1 MKSLFF
7 IFFSVLFFS
16 KANAQSLAINTDGST
31 ANASSILDVKSTDKG
46 VLIPRMSKAD
56 KNAIVAPA
64 NGLLIYQ
71 NAPDSVGFYYY
82 NSSNWI
88 WLQNTSGA
96 GSGWSTTGN
105 SGTDTSVNFM
115 GTRDNKPL
123 QFKINNKKAGLI
135 SVDNLGLG
143 HLSLDKLEY
152 GGNNFNNH
160 TAIGNVALTNLRNG
174 ILNVGLG
181 TYGLGLLVNGSNNVG
196 IGFQS
201 GSFAMGSDNVIIANA
216 GSLSINEFDSITDN
230 IIIGN
235 HKPTL
240 QLVSD
245 KNVLIG
251 SNAGGNL
258 INGGGNVAV
267 GDSASAS
274 NTTGTSNVAIGAKAL
289 AFNTTKSNLVAIGD
303 SALYNN
309 GIGANITEAVENTAI
324 GSKALYSNTTGFS
337 NTAMGFHALKNNQA
351 SNANVAVG
359 TNALATNIS
368 GGGNTALGFQALLS
382 HQSNDFNTAIGAN
395 ALASDQSGGAN
406 VAVGVNALWGNI
418 SGIGNNAL
426 GNVALQYNRTGNHN
440 TAFGDGTLTNNTI
453 GHENV
458 ALGFKASGAQDTA
471 ANTNTTIG
479 SHAGRNNKGNSTVLI
494 GTSAG
499 YNNRRSNI
507 VAIGDSAL
515 FNNGT
520 GATATQAVRN
530 TAIGSKAMYSNTT
543 GYGNTSTGYNSLKA
557 NTTGFNNTAMGDSAM
572 QRLSAGNDNIAIGV
586 NASSQN
592 LNGVRNVAIGNGA
605 LYTNFN
611 SNNVAIGYNAGYN
624 EGGSSTL
631 YIENSNADKNN
642 ALIYGDF
649 AADSLTL
656 NAKTVVRDNAV
667 IRGYTKLGGY
677 EADVPSIK
685 MKELSGTTGTA
696 ASTGAASIIAISLG
710 GVDASKI
717 LAVNVLVGVAANV
730 LWIPPSYD
738 SDPRLKYNY
747 FVHTNGNIYIQNS
760 SSDCTSPGDHI
771 CNKDVKVI
779 ITYKQ

>member
-7 IFFSVLFFS
+7 VFFFFLFFS
-16 KANAQSLAINTDGST
+16 NANAQSLAINTDGST
-31 ANASSILDVKSTDKG
+31 ANASSILDVKSTAKG
-46 VLIPRMSKAD
+46 MLIPRMSKAE
-56 KNAIVAPA
+56 KNAIAVPA
-64 NGLLIYQ
+64 NGLLVYQ

-82 NSSNWI
+82 NSGSWV
-88 WLQNTSGA
+88 WLQNASGA
-96 GSGWSTTGN
+96 GSGWSTSGN
-105 SGTDTSVNFM
+105 IGTDTSVNFI

-123 QFKINNKKAGLI
+123 LFKINNKKAGLI

-143 HLSLDKLEY
+143 HRSLEQLEY

-160 TAIGNVALTNLRNG
+160 TAIGNAALTNLRNG

-181 TYGLGLLVNGSNNVG
+181 TYGLGLLQNGSNNVG

-216 GSLSINEFDSITDN
+216 SSFSINEFDSIADN

-235 HKPTL
+235 HKPTFN
-240 QLVSD
+240 LVSD

-274 NTTGTSNVAIGAKAL
+274 NTTGAFNVAIGAKAL
-289 AFNTTKSNLVAIGD
+289 ALNTTKNNLVAIGD

-309 GIGANITEAVENTAI
+309 GIGATITEAVENTAI
-324 GSKALYSNTTGFS
+324 GSKALFANTTGS
-337 NTAMGFHALKNNQA
+337 LNTAVGFQALKNNQTSA
-351 SNANVAVG
+351 ANAAFG
-359 TNALATNIS
+359 TRALETNIS
-368 GGGNTALGFQALLS
+368 GSGNTALGFQALQL
-382 HQSNDFNTAIGAN
+382 HQSNDYNTAIGAN
-395 ALASDQSGGAN
+395 ALASDETGGAN
-406 VAVGVNALWGNI
+406 VAVGVNALALNI
-418 SGIGNNAL
+418 SGFGNNAL
-426 GNVALQYNRTGNHN
+426 GNVALQNNKTGNHN
-440 TAFGDGTLTNNTI
+440 TAFGDGTLALNRRGN
-453 GHENV
+453 ENV
-458 ALGFKASGAQDTA
+458 ALGFKASGSQDTA
-471 ANTNTTIG
+471 VNYNTTIG
-479 SHAGRNNKGNSTVLI
+479 SQAGRNNKGNSTVLI
-494 GTSAG
+494 GASAG

-520 GATATQAVRN
+520 GASGIGNDAFWN
-530 TAIGSKAMYSNTT
+530 TAIGSKAMYRNTT
-543 GYGNTSTGYNSLKA
+543 GNSNTAIGFEALKSNTVSSGNTA
-557 NTTGFNNTAMGDSAM
+557 IGFGALFFSNVGADNNTAIGSDA
-572 QRLSAGNDNIAIGV
+572 LVNNITGN
-586 NASSQN
+586 S
-592 LNGVRNVAIGNGA
+592 NVALGYQAGFSE
-605 LYTNFN
+605 LG
-611 SNNVAIGYNAGYN
+611 SNK
-624 EGGSSTL
+624 L
-631 YIENSNADKNN
+631 YIESSGADKNN

-649 AADSLTL
+649 AADSLLL

-696 ASTGAASIIAISLG
+696 ASTGAASIIPISLG
-710 GVDASKI
+710 GIDASKI

-730 LWIPPSYD
+730 IWIPPSYD

>member
-7 IFFSVLFFS
+7 IFFSVLFLS

-31 ANASSILDVKSTDKG
+31 ANASSILDVKSTAKG
-46 VLIPRMSKAD
+46 LLIPRMSKTE
-56 KNAIVAPA
+56 KNAIAAPA
-64 NGLLIYQ
+64 NGLLVYQ

-82 NSSNWI
+82 NSGSWI
-88 WLQNTSGA
+88 WLQNASGA

-105 SGTDTSVNFM
+105 TGTDTSVNFI

-123 QFKINNKKAGLI
+123 LLKINNKKAGLI

-143 HLSLDKLEY
+143 HRSLEQLEY

-181 TYGLGLLVNGSNNVG
+181 TYGLGLLQNGSNNVG

-201 GSFAMGSDNVIIANA
+201 GSFALGSDNVIIANA
-216 GSLSINEFDSITDN
+216 SSFSINEFDSITDN

-235 HKPTL
+235 HTPTL
-240 QLVSD
+240 NLVSD

-251 SNAGGNL
+251 SNAGGFV
-258 INGGGNVAV
+258 INGGSNVAV

-274 NTTGTSNVAIGAKAL
+274 NSTGASNVAIGAKAL

-309 GIGANITEAVENTAI
+309 GIGATITEAVENTAI
-324 GSKALYSNTTGFS
+324 GSKALFANTTGFS
-337 NTAMGFHALKNNQA
+337 NTAMGFQALKNNQA

-359 TNALATNIS
+359 TKALEANIS

-520 GATATQAVRN
+520 GAGSGNDAFWN
-530 TAIGSKAMYSNTT
+530 TAIGSKAMYRNT
-543 GYGNTSTGYNSLKA
+543 
-557 NTTGFNNTAMGDSAM
+557 
-572 QRLSAGNDNIAIGV
+572 
-586 NASSQN
+586 
-592 LNGVRNVAIGNGA
+592 IGNGNTAIGFEA
-605 LYTNFN
+605 LK
-611 SNNVAIGYNAGYN
+611 SNTVGSGNTAIGSGALFFSNVGADKNTAIGLDALVNNITGSSNVALGYQAGFS
-624 EGGSSTL
+624 ELGSNKL
-631 YIENSNADKNN
+631 YIESSNTDKNN

-649 AADSLTL
+649 AADSLLL
-656 NAKTVVRDNAV
+656 NAKTVVRDNAIV
-667 IRGYTKLGGY
+667 RGFTKLGGY
-677 EADVPSIK
+677 GTDVPNIK
-685 MKELSGTTGTA
+685 MITITGTTPA
-696 ASTGAASIIAISLG
+696 VDSFASYATGIA
-710 GVDASKI
+710 DAKVLSFS
-717 LAVNVLVGVAANV
+717 VLVEYAGG
-730 LWIPPSYD
+730 WKIPPSYRD
-738 SDPRLKYNY
+738 AAGYEYNVQ
-747 FVHTNGNIYIQNS
+747 FQGGGVLIINKLGNSASIGAK
-760 SSDCTSPGDHI
+760 PFR
-771 CNKDVKVI
+771 VL
-779 ITYKQ
+779 ITYEQ